1 MKSCCMLQTDSNIS
15 VTVCRLTLAL
25 VFLPHGLQLA
35 FGWFGGPGFA
45 AEMETFIEASAL
57 MGISGIRFQLM
68 IKAQFVCGLAL
79 ALGLASR
86 FCAASLIIVMVGA
99 IFITESEHGFFMSLL
114 RARNGQ
120 GFEYHLL
127 AIGLALSVVISG
139 GGRFSVDRLLG
150 QGSCQE
156 KTTGATKAKKAP
168 TK

>member
-35 FGWFGGPGFA
+35 FGWFGGPGFSA
-45 AEMETFIEASAL
+45 AMAL
-57 MGISGIRFQLM
+57 FTDNLGLPVIVSLLVIM
-68 IKAQFVCGLAL
+68 AQFVCGLAL